1 MESLFLTVRTAYTFS
16 ILERLYIILKSKL
29 LKSYAE
35 MYLFLVLIVESNA
48 LVGPLTEMF

>member
-16 ILERLYIILKSKL
+16 MLERLYILKSKL

-35 MYLFLVLIVESNA
+35 MYLFLVLIVENNA